1 MRRRNFIVG
10 LACTTAAWPLAI
22 RAQPANSPVIGYFSS
37 RSSDAEKP
45 MREAFLRGLEE
56 SGYVNG
62 RDVRIEYRYANGQ
75 EDELPAIASDL
86 VRHQVAMLVATD
98 GPAAVAAKGASTTI
112 PTVFSAGG
120 DPVKLGLVA
129 SLNRPGGNAT
139 GVFVFVTEL
148 GPKRLQLL
156 REVVPHAKTIAYVV
170 NLNSGSGP
178 AQTQAIKASAAT
190 LGQQIIVV
198 SASTEDQIND
208 AFATIAERKADAI
221 VYSASPFFQVMRER
235 LVALAARYSIPA
247 VYEWPVFVKSGGLMS
262 YSSSPSE
269 VGAQIGNYAGRIL
282 KGARPSDL
290 PVVQAVKFDL
300 VINLKTAKSL
310 GLTIPPTLLATAD
323 EVIE

>member
-1 MRRRNFIVG
+1 MRRREFITLIG
-10 LACTTAAWPLAI
+10 SAAAVWPLAT
-22 RAQPANSPVIGYFSS
+22 RAQPANSPVIGYFST
-37 RSSDAEKP
+37 RSTDAEAP
-45 MREAFLRGLEE
+45 MREAVLRGLEE

-75 EDELPAIASDL
+75 EDQLPAIASDL
-86 VRHQVAMLVATD
+86 VRRQVDVLVATD
-98 GPAAVAAKGASTTI
+98 GPAAVAAKAASTAI

-139 GVFVFVTEL
+139 GIFVFVTEL

-156 REVVPHAKTIAYVV
+156 REVVPLAKTIAYVV
-170 NLNSGSGP
+170 NLNSGSGT
-178 AQTQAIKASAAT
+178 AQTQAIKASAEA

-221 VYSASPFFQVMRER
+221 VYSASPFFQVVRER

-282 KGARPSDL
+282 KGARLAIYPSFKR
-290 PVVQAVKFDL
+290 PSSTWSS
-300 VINLKTAKSL
+300 ISR
-310 GLTIPPTLLATAD
+310 PPSPSASRSRRRYSPPPMR
-323 EVIE
+323 

>member
-1 MRRRNFIVG
+1 MRRREFITLIG
-10 LACTTAAWPLAI
+10 SAAAVWPLAT
-22 RAQPANSPVIGYFSS
+22 RAQPANSPVIGYFST
-37 RSSDAEKP
+37 RSTDAEAP
-45 MREAFLRGLEE
+45 MREAVLRGLEE

-75 EDELPAIASDL
+75 EDQLPAIASDL
-86 VRHQVAMLVATD
+86 VRRQVDVLIATD
-98 GPAAVAAKGASTTI
+98 GPAAVAAKAASTAI

-139 GVFVFVTEL
+139 GIFVFVTEL

-156 REVVPHAKTIAYVV
+156 REVVPLAKTIAYVV
-170 NLNSGSGP
+170 NLNSGSGT
-178 AQTQAIKASAAT
+178 AQTQAIKASAEA

-282 KGARPSDL
+282 KGAPPSDL
-290 PVVQAVKFDL
+290 PVVQAAKFDL

-310 GLTIPPTLLATAD
+310 GLTIPSTLLATAD

>member
-1 MRRRNFIVG
+1 MRRREFITLIG
-10 LACTTAAWPLAI
+10 GAAAAWPRAT
-22 RAQPANSPVIGYFSS
+22 RAQPANSPVIGYFST
-37 RSSDAEKP
+37 RSSDAEEP
-45 MREAFLRGLEE
+45 MREAILRGLEE

-62 RDVRIEYRYANGQ
+62 HDVRIEYRYANGQ
-75 EDELPAIASDL
+75 EDRLPAIASDL
-86 VRHQVAMLVATD
+86 VRRQVDMLVATD
-98 GPAAVAAKGASTTI
+98 GPSAVAAKGASTAI

-139 GVFVFVTEL
+139 GIFVFVTEL

-156 REVVPHAKTIAYVV
+156 REVVPLAKKIAYVV

-178 AQTQAIKASAAT
+178 AQTQAMQASAKA

-290 PVVQAVKFDL
+290 PVVQAAKFDL